1 MAITINGTGTITGI
15 TAGGYPDATVTAD
28 DLAATLDLSGKTI
41 TLPSGAGGKIV
52 QIQTVAKDD
61 QFSTSSTSFVDV
73 TGLSVEI
80 TPSSSSNK
88 ILVIASIC
96 TGTNN
101 NGSDN
106 FISLVRGASHTVA
119 NGFLTRQGSVSD
131 SYNYVFLRLDN
142 PATTDPTT
150 YKLQAKVESSTL
162 RINTRNTAD
171 TTTGSSSIVLL
182 EVAPNA

>member
-1 MAITINGTGTITGI
+1 MAITINGSGTITGI

-88 ILVIASIC
+88 ILVITSIC

-119 NGFLTRQGSVSD
+119 NDFLTRQAAVSD

-150 YKLQAKVESSTL
+150 YKVQARVESSTL